1 SCFCPESSLAARKIP
16 LLKDAISV
24 HFLSYDGRKSD
35 LEGEAYIFL
44 SSQLYDSSTKVPD
57 GLLTGNVV
65 QLGNFDECLAT
76 HALDA
81 DGHGL
86 FWGQYCLAGLAVERT
101 WPPPNASAPAPAP
114 ANNFSNHLLAA
125 LAGHRLQWAVCLPA
139 SCAPEDLEAHLQ
151 ERMPEL
157 LLPDAEA
164 PPFELRA
171 LLLATVFAIVI
182 ASTAY
187 DVTHPDTNKDAL
199 WLAFSVR
206 KNAATLFATRA
217 HGQMASVNGIK
228 FLSMAWVLLF
238 HKYCVMVETPN
249 DNSDV
254 VLEGLKY
261 DWTQMPIS
269 NGGTMAVNSFFVIG
283 GLLLTHGFI
292 RDRVAGRPF
301 SLVNF
306 YVYRYIRITPVYAVV
321 VAVYATLL
329 YHMGSGPLWNPV
341 MAMHRE
347 NCRHHWWKNLLYI
360 NNYQPVTSE
369 LCVVQ
374 TWYLAADMQLY
385 WLSPLLLWP
394 LWRWPRV
401 GRALLATLLVVPL
414 ASTFWITY
422 ARRYPW
428 ADAKD
433 VSNEIRNSYFPLIH
447 ASAYARAAPFLV
459 GVALAW
465 ALHLTRKNRLRLP
478 AVVVVLAW
486 VSLGCISWTIT
497 YALYIYY
504 KPDHPYNALEAACFQ
519 SLHPLGWG
527 LIPLSRLTY
536 TAYLVHFA
544 VFYYDLGVTRSPGH
558 YTHYNVVHIVLGDLV
573 LILLL
578 ATAAALAFELPVLN
592 IDRALLKPKQGSSA
606 SAPAL
611 AKATQRLSV
620 PAVALGAPRPSL
632 RSNGS
637 APCAAHINVA
647 FEDDLPAPAP
657 EHDQINSLNFQLNYF
672 SIEVFQLQ

>member
-1 SCFCPESSLAARKIP
+1 MKVHLWR
-16 LLKDAISV
+16 DANCNRV
-24 HFLSYDGRKSD
+24 CVV
-35 LEGEAYIFL
+35 
-44 SSQLYDSSTKVPD
+44 YDSSTKVPD

-86 FWGQYCLAGLAVERT
+86 FWGQYCLAGLAVERA
-101 WPPPNASAPAPAP
+101 WPPPNASAP

-139 SCAPEDLEAHLQ
+139 SCAAEDLEAHLQ
-151 ERMPEL
+151 ARMPEL
-157 LLPDAEA
+157 LLADAEA

-171 LLLATVFAIVI
+171 LLLATVFAIVM

-206 KNAATLFATRA
+206 KNAAALFATRA

-301 SLVNF
+301 SLVSF

-347 NCRHHWWKNLLYI
+347 NCRHHWWRNLLYI

-447 ASAYARAAPFLV
+447 ASAYARSAPFLV

-478 AVVVVLAW
+478 AVVVALAW

-504 KPDHPYNALEAACFQ
+504 KPDHAYSALEAASFQ
-519 SLHPLGWG
+519 ALHPLGWG
-527 LIPLSRLTY
+527 LIVAWLIFACERGYAGPVAALLSWRWWQPLSRLTY

-578 ATAAALAFELPVLN
+578 ASAAALAFELPVLN
-592 IDRALLKPKQGSSA
+592 IDRALLKPKQGASA
-606 SAPAL
+606 SAPAP
-611 AKATQRLSV
+611 AKAMQRLSV

-637 APCAAHINVA
+637 APGAAHVNVA

-657 EHDQINSLNFQLNYF
+657 EHDQNNSFNFQLNYF